1 MLAVASEP
9 SAANG
14 RSSST
19 FRYQRREPERTVL
32 HRIVRENLATF
43 LAEAADRYPTGDLPA
58 FIAAEFDRYLRC
70 GILRHGFA
78 RVYCS

>member
-1 MLAVASEP
+1 M
-9 SAANG
+9 
-14 RSSST
+14 
-19 FRYQRREPERTVL
+19 L